1 MTTQAATRSPGSALR
16 LAIGVATVG
25 RADVLLE
32 TLATF
37 RSQTRPADAIF
48 VCAPSEADILGVA
61 ASEPD
66 VTALAGPRGL
76 PRQRNVILQAAAGF
90 DVLVFFDD
98 DFMPA
103 AGYFAAIE
111 ALFSSRPDVSMA
123 TGEVIRD
130 GILGLGLEAEEARA
144 VLAAET
150 TTAPETIA
158 DVYNCYGCNMAVRIA
173 AAASVDAAF
182 DENLPLYAWL
192 EDVDFSRQLAKTG
205 RIVRTTA
212 ARGVH
217 LGVKSGRQSGLRLGY
232 SQVANP
238 VYLML
243 KGTCG
248 LRKGVPQIA
257 RNLLAN
263 FGRSLAPEA
272 HVDRR
277 GRAIGNLRA
286 LLDLA
291 KGRVTPSRILEL

>member
-1 MTTQAATRSPGSALR
+1 MSAPLKI
-16 LAIGVATVG
+16 AIGVATVG

-37 RSQTRPADAIF
+37 RRQTRPADAIF

-61 ASEPD
+61 AVEPD

-76 PRQRNVILQAAAGF
+76 PRQRNVILKAAADY

-103 AGYFAAIE
+103 AGYLAAME
-111 ALFSSRPDVSMA
+111 ALFASRPDVVMA
-123 TGEVIRD
+123 TGEVMAD
-130 GILGLGLEAEEARA
+130 GILGLGLGFQEARA
-144 VLAAET
+144 TLEAEIGS
-150 TTAPETIA
+150 ASREHVVEA
-158 DVYNCYGCNMAVRIA
+158 YNCYGCNMALRV
-173 AAASVDAAF
+173 AAASEAAAVF

-192 EDVDFSRQLAKTG
+192 EDVDFSRQLARTG
-205 RIVRTTA
+205 RIVRTNA

-217 LGVKSGRQSGLRLGY
+217 LGVKSGRQPGVRLGY

-243 KGTCG
+243 KGTCSLGKG
-248 LRKGVPQIA
+248 LPQIS

-277 GRAIGNLRA
+277 GRALGNLKA
-286 LLDLA
+286 LADLA
-291 KGRVTPSRILEL
+291 RGRVTPSRILEL